1 MKGMAKPVNPMIRN
15 ESIYKGKVD
24 TAKSSMARMRV
35 ESVSE
40 RTLNTIAAAAPCE
53 RKNVI
58 ADKT

>member
-1 MKGMAKPVNPMIRN
+1 MIRN